1 MFQDNKCPPLWSHG
15 PDVQSLHDFPNRPKT
30 EGPKKVT
37 QSPVTTGSS
46 VLAMKYDGGVIM
58 AADTLGSYGSLARFT
73 EISRVLKVNDTTV
86 IAAGGDYADFQF
98 LSDIIKQK
106 QIDEECCDD
115 GQVLKP
121 RALHCWLT
129 RVLYNRRS
137 KFDPLWNVIAVAGMQ
152 VRFTSSVSHQLSAE
166 SLYRTESLSLASS
179 TCRAQHL
186 PRTWWPPGWE
196 WTFACQS

>member
-1 MFQDNKCPPLWSHG
+1 MFRDNKCPALWSNG

-73 EISRVLKVNDTTV
+73 EISRVLKVNETTV
-86 IAAGGDYADFQF
+86 LGYSGDIADFQF
-98 LSDIIKQK
+98 LEGVIERRQIEQDIRGGGV
-106 QIDEECCDD
+106 DM
-115 GQVLKP
+115 KP
-121 RALHCWLT
+121 QALHCWLT

-137 KFDPLWNVIAVAGMQ
+137 K
-152 VRFTSSVSHQLSAE
+152 
-166 SLYRTESLSLASS
+166 
-179 TCRAQHL
+179 
-186 PRTWWPPGWE
+186 
-196 WTFACQS
+196 